1 MDPAQGR
8 RTSSG
13 MNKSKTCPAYRDV
26 NDTSPVDSTLSHNPS
41 MLYASSPRYEREK
54 VAQSAGL
61 SPPEPLFQP
70 PYSNNPPVSQ
80 EYTFQSPPLHSES
93 TPQVIETSPKVLS
106 PGLGAYFSSPIHNGT
121 QPESNREDEPKC
133 FTNHSRTTLPDSI
146 LPSAQCA
153 IPLAAS
159 VPSGFGHLLHPPSPP
174 PPKTNSNIGS
184 HSRLRLFVRQ
194 QPIAARACGFGD
206 RCRRTIDPLPVIQLL
221 MTDFSPLSIEDRGQL
236 TSEQHVV
243 ACHLFPSSKAD
254 SENPEQRIR
263 PQGNAEHRCQRNEPG
278 TVSDEDGRDLST
290 RRGKILSGNTYASP
304 FSVDEDPDPAHAP
317 RHPNSTINWEK
328 NPNTTFARPPA
339 LSPSPNTPRLIP
351 ATFFVFS
358 DLCVRTVGWY
368 QLRFQLID
376 IQEVVQLGSAP
387 ILDEVWSQPFRVFAP
402 KDFPGMRPTPYL
414 TMRLTSLGTVGIR
427 TRENQRG
434 RRKVLQRGSED
445 VIGPGRD

>member
-133 FTNHSRTTLPDSI
+133 CYQQLHESFENDASRFNFTICTMRHSFGCFCPIGFRA
-146 LPSAQCA
+146 PSA
-153 IPLAAS
+153 
-159 VPSGFGHLLHPPSPP
+159 PPSPP

-317 RHPNSTINWEK
+317 
-328 NPNTTFARPPA
+328 
-339 LSPSPNTPRLIP
+339 
-351 ATFFVFS
+351 ATQ
-358 DLCVRTVGWY
+358 T
-368 QLRFQLID
+368 
-376 IQEVVQLGSAP
+376 
-387 ILDEVWSQPFRVFAP
+387 
-402 KDFPGMRPTPYL
+402 
-414 TMRLTSLGTVGIR
+414 
-427 TRENQRG
+427 QR
-434 RRKVLQRGSED
+434 
-445 VIGPGRD
+445 